1 MDDEYNIAEF
11 RGDIKYIKQSIDEI
25 KDKIKEHDERISS
38 LEKNKVAIE
47 AVDKYK
53 KSESEQLY
61 RSARTWY
68 VLLMIIFTALNI
80 GIEIVLRVR

>member
-25 KDKIKEHDERISS
+25 KGKVKEHDDRISS

-53 KSESEQLY
+53 KNESEQIY
-61 RSARTWY
+61 RSARVYY
-68 VLLMIIFTALNI
+68 VILMVVFTAINI
-80 GIEIVLRVR
+80 GIEIALRVR

>member
-1 MDDEYNIAEF
+1 MDDKYDFAEF
-11 RGDIKYIKQSIDEI
+11 KSDIKYIKQSIDEI
-25 KDKIKEHDERISS
+25 KDKVKEHDDRISS

-47 AVDKYK
+47 AVDRYK

-61 RSARTWY
+61 RSARMWY
-68 VLLMIIFTALNI
+68 VLLMVIFTALNI

>member
-1 MDDEYNIAEF
+1 MDDKYDFAEF
-11 RGDIKYIKQSIDEI
+11 KSDIKYIKQSIDEI
-25 KDKIKEHDERISS
+25 KDKVKEHDDRISS

-47 AVDKYK
+47 AVDRYK

-80 GIEIVLRVR
+80 GIEIVLKVR